1 MKESK
6 CTTRVKWRMKCIF
19 AERLSSQINVLYAPP
34 LCRRCRP
41 LLRGLVPCIS
51 VEPPRVVELGRAVP
65 FAMGIYFIDLNRAFV
80 PICLRCKTNIVPL
93 FIVVVVHYLQSI
105 RIFISQLHAILSVL
119 RAEFISM
126 PFKLE
131 ETPHRT
137 LRIIR

>member
-6 CTTRVKWRMKCIF
+6 CTTRVKWRMKFIF
-19 AERLSSQINVLYAPP
+19 AERLSSQINVFYAPP

-80 PICLRCKTNIVPL
+80 PMCLRCKTNIVPKA
-93 FIVVVVHYLQSI
+93 H
-105 RIFISQLHAILSVL
+105 
-119 RAEFISM
+119 
-126 PFKLE
+126 
-131 ETPHRT
+131 
-137 LRIIR
+137 